1 MNPETAASALTAD
14 KLTKSYD
21 SFVAV
26 DGISFSIRPG
36 ECFGILGPNGAGKTT
51 TVKMI
56 SGVSA
61 PTAGRLD
68 VLGFDPARQPRA
80 LKAAIGVVPDENN
93 LDIDLSVQ
101 ANLEVYAGFFNFPR
115 AAAKTKS
122 QELLRFVGL
131 EDKAKLAVDELSNGM
146 KRRLLLAR
154 ALLND
159 PRLLILD
166 EPTAALDPSIRHQLW
181 EKMRDL
187 KARGMTQILTTHYM
201 DEAAKM
207 CDRLIIMDRGHIVE
221 LGEPAALVNKHNQP
235 DLEAVFLKLTG
246 RKLANGSD

>member
-1 MNPETAASALTAD
+1 MDPQTTTPALSAD
-14 KLTKSYD
+14 KLTKSFGA
-21 SFVAV
+21 FVAV
-26 DGISFSIRPG
+26 DGISFAIRHG

-56 SGVSA
+56 SAVSP
-61 PTAGRLD
+61 PTSGRLN
-68 VLGFDPARQPRA
+68 VLGLDPARDPRS

-101 ANLEVYAGFFNFPR
+101 ANLEVYAGFFNFSR
-115 AAAKTKS
+115 AQATAKS
-122 QELLRFVGL
+122 RDLLRFVEL
-131 EDKAKLAVDELSNGM
+131 EDKAELDIDELSNGM

-181 EKMRDL
+181 DKMRDL
-187 KARGMTQILTTHYM
+187 KTRGMTQILTTHYM
-201 DEAAKM
+201 DEAARM
-207 CDRLIIMDRGHIVE
+207 CDRLIIMNGGKIVE
-221 LGEPAALVNKHNQP
+221 NGEPLALIEKHGQP
-235 DLEAVFLKLTG
+235 DLEGVFLKLTG
-246 RKLANGSD
+246 RKLEE

>member
-1 MNPETAASALTAD
+1 MNPQTTPNALTAD
-14 KLTKSYD
+14 KLTKTYGA
-21 SFVAV
+21 FVAV

-56 SGVSA
+56 SAVSA
-61 PTAGRLD
+61 PTSGRLD
-68 VLGFDPARQPRA
+68 VLGFNPAHEPRS
-80 LKAAIGVVPDENN
+80 LKAALGVVPDENN

-101 ANLEVYAGFFNFPR
+101 ANLEVYASFFNFPR

-122 QELLRFVGL
+122 QDLLRFVGL
-131 EDKAKLAVDELSNGM
+131 QDKAGLDVEELSNGM

-181 EKMRDL
+181 DKMRDL
-187 KARGMTQILTTHYM
+187 KRRGMTQILTTHYM

-207 CDRLIIMDRGHIVE
+207 CDRLIIMDQGHIVE
-221 LGEPAALVNKHNQP
+221 HGNPEALVKKHEQP

-246 RKLANGSD
+246 RNLNE

>member
-1 MNPETAASALTAD
+1 MDLRTGPRALSAD
-14 KLTKSYD
+14 KLSKSYG

-26 DGISFSIRPG
+26 DGISFSIDPG

-56 SGVSA
+56 SAVSP
-61 PTAGRLD
+61 PTSGHLD
-68 VLGFDPARQPRA
+68 VLGFDPAREPRS
-80 LKAAIGVVPDENN
+80 LKAVVSVVPDENN
-93 LDIDLSVQ
+93 LDIDLSVR
-101 ANLEVYAGFFNFPR
+101 ANLEVYAGYFNMSR
-115 AAAKTKS
+115 AQATTKS
-122 QELLRFVGL
+122 QELLRFVEL
-131 EDKAKLAVDELSNGM
+131 EDKAELDVDDLSNGM

-181 EKMRDL
+181 DKMRDL

-201 DEAAKM
+201 DEAARM
-207 CDRLIIMDRGHIVE
+207 CDRLIIMNGGKIVE
-221 LGEPAALVNKHNQP
+221 HGEPLALVKKHGQP
-235 DLEAVFLKLTG
+235 DLEGVFLKLTG
-246 RKLANGSD
+246 RKLEE